1 MCVCVCVC
9 VYVWGKGL
17 PVYHPGSLGHLGT
30 PETSG
35 RIGEGIDFGS
45 ASRSGPQNDGKEIF
59 KGSWSVA
66 VCTGT
71 RFLEGHWQ
79 DALEA
84 FVLSA
89 RQPSLSTSSKIVSK
103 EAIIDTCKSLLNLL
117 GPQFL
122 DLSSGDAQFSASLC
136 RGLPE
141 G

>member
-17 PVYHPGSLGHLGT
+17 PVYHLGSLGHLGT
-30 PETSG
+30 PETSD

-45 ASRSGPQNDGKEIF
+45 ASRSGPQNDGNEIF
-59 KGSWSVA
+59 KEGSWLVA

-89 RQPSLSTSSKIVSK
+89 LQPSLSTSSKIVSK
-103 EAIIDTCKSLLNLL
+103 EAITDTCKSLVTQSL
-117 GPQFL
+117 G
-122 DLSSGDAQFSASLC
+122 ASV
-136 RGLPE
+136 P
-141 G
+141 